1 MQLSA
6 KKILKIFE
14 IIGNVEGS
22 KEIADLLQTTHSAV
36 EAWKRRDKI
45 PDKYLSLFAQ
55 KYNIPTDFFAKNEE
69 DIFCLHEKKVMELRE
84 EQDPIYHSFQRA
96 LIVSRMKSKEDEFE
110 NLLDK
115 FYKENKNN

>member
-1 MQLSA
+1 MDA
-6 KKILKIFE
+6 KKIIKIFE
-14 IIGNVEGS
+14 IISNS
-22 KEIADLLQTTHSAV
+22 DTNKEIADILDTTPAAV
-36 EAWKRRDKI
+36 DAWKRRDKI